1 MSAALTA
8 ALLSALGGAEAKNYE
23 IGKVPATKPAWYNEV
38 VVIRRYGGTY
48 RGDADP
54 NAKLYRAFIRS
65 VGQAVAN
72 ATEMRRR
79 ALLLENTSLIVGDE
93 KTTPLQFETEEPIG
107 LDDGWYSGSLQLIFA
122 L

>member
-1 MSAALTA
+1 MSAALTT
-8 ALLSALGGAEAKNYE
+8 ALLTALGGAEGKNYE
-23 IGKVPATKPAWYNEV
+23 IGKVPTTKPAWYNEV
-38 VVIRRYGGTY
+38 VVIRRYGGTF

-79 ALLLENTSLIVGDE
+79 ALLLENTALTVGDE